1 MATIYCLT
9 EWNDKM
15 QQVGCEY
22 FMSLNGVVN
31 NLIAKNAIDNKF
43 TVRDREI
50 AGDYDI
56 TVENIRNVF
65 EACERNNMAASF
77 AINQDFGFY
86 AVETRYT
93 LSTINVND

>member
-1 MATIYCLT
+1 MTTIYCIT

-31 NLIAKNAIDNKF
+31 NLTAKNAIDNKF
-43 TVRDREI
+43 TVRDIEI

-77 AINQDFGFY
+77 TINQDFGFY